1 MYTYNNYKLQIFMI
15 FNTNNEE
22 YTAPSV
28 MVVDVACEAGYKSST
43 GDLTF
48 GDGVDDGWY
57 GL

>member
-1 MYTYNNYKLQIFMI
+1 MI

-22 YTAPSV
+22 YIAPSV
-28 MVVDVACEAGYKSST
+28 MVVDVACEAGFKSST

-48 GDGVDDGWY
+48 KDGEDDGWY